1 MYLPRLLFIVF
12 LWIHHGSLLAF
23 EVELTQTSPQIS
35 PNFSTI
41 LHKDEALFVRIQYQS
56 EQPLRFQARGLLN
69 DIQNEKNV
77 RYNPSPVYA
86 QGKGEAIAWLAYDG
100 PTSINKIRVN
110 IYNQQWQQ
118 IGSQDLNL
126 SANWTN
132 RIASTPTPIA
142 DWAQT
147 LNNIQQ
153 NSVSTAAMNTE
164 SSFLFGFLMQIMFLM
179 TPGYL
184 ILQIYTLCKYE
195 DNWRKAARIP
205 LFVMI
210 PLGIYTIFALIAGSN
225 LWPLMLIFISP
236 FSFIYLLGVVIL
248 KYLRRNEAYFS

>member
-1 MYLPRLLFIVF
+1 MHLSRLLFIIF
-12 LWIHHGSLLAF
+12 LWIYHGSLLAF
-23 EVELTQTSPQIS
+23 EVKLTQTSPQTS
-35 PNFSTI
+35 PSFSTI

-69 DIQNEKNV
+69 GIENEKNV

-86 QGKGEAIAWLAYDG
+86 QGQGDAIAWIAYDS

-126 SANWTN
+126 SINWTN
-132 RIASTPTPIA
+132 HTASTPTPIA

-164 SSFLFGFLMQIMFLM
+164 SSFFFGFLMQMMFLM

-184 ILQIYTLCKYE
+184 ILQIYTLRKYE
-195 DNWRKAARIP
+195 GNWKKAVRIP

-210 PLGIYTIFALIAGSN
+210 PLGVYTIFALMAGSN

-236 FSFIYLLGVVIL
+236 FSFIYLLGVIIL
-248 KYLRRNEAYFS
+248 RNLRREARFS